1 MNNSK
6 YTLIVM
12 SALLGLAPMVMAE
25 AEENTRQL
33 SKVVVTGELL
43 SRTVE
48 ESGTSV
54 LVFEEEMLSARPEL
68 RSVRDVLREIPNITD
83 VTGTGKAPT
92 VRGVDGTGPAE
103 NANAFF
109 AGSRARLN
117 WQIDGRSA
125 TYNEVVFGDI
135 GIWDLQSIEV
145 FRGPQST
152 LVGRNAIAGTI
163 LVRTNDP
170 VMEQKSAVRIEGG
183 NFEQKRVSLMHNQPL
198 SESVSLRFAAD
209 GFERQSPVDYDEV
222 EGVGNPAD
230 IKGHNLRAKLL
241 YEPHSERAT
250 RLLLTVADVNYEGP
264 NGEIVVRPFKEQR
277 SNFPQQPIHNPRTTS
292 AGIEF
297 STFLSDMLEFELDAS
312 VADFSFKRKMA
323 EDGSSAEVNTDEQV
337 LEPRLRYTSNG
348 GSEWVAGARLYRA
361 RQDEWIQFIGL
372 QRFDDESDARSI
384 YAEGRIPFSERYEL
398 TLGLRYEE
406 EDRTRDGGDPT
417 RQIAN
422 IQADNRYDALLP
434 KLGLSYKPNDQ
445 QIVGVLYSR
454 GFNAGGGGITFA
466 FPIVNYEYTEEYV
479 DSVEIYGRQQWL
491 NGKLRTTQNLFYSLY
506 DDMQLPFD
514 LTPENSRDE
523 AFVVRNA
530 DGVRIQGLELGLSW
544 QIDEQW
550 SAFGNLAF
558 LDTEITDYPN
568 SGLEG
573 NSLFTAPSAALQ
585 FGVTWT
591 KERWNVALNGQFSE
605 GYYTSITNNPDGKTD
620 AYGSLN
626 TSVSYQLNDIV
637 KLYVAARNLL
647 DEDTPIAL
655 YPGTAPQGSTQSDSD
670 FDTAVLMQP
679 RTVTAGIQMDF

>member
-54 LVFEEEMLSARPEL
+54 LVFEEETLSARPEL

-222 EGVGNPAD
+222 EGVGNP
-230 IKGHNLRAKLL
+230 
-241 YEPHSERAT
+241 
-250 RLLLTVADVNYEGP
+250 
-264 NGEIVVRPFKEQR
+264 
-277 SNFPQQPIHNPRTTS
+277 
-292 AGIEF
+292 
-297 STFLSDMLEFELDAS
+297 
-312 VADFSFKRKMA
+312 
-323 EDGSSAEVNTDEQV
+323 
-337 LEPRLRYTSNG
+337 
-348 GSEWVAGARLYRA
+348 
-361 RQDEWIQFIGL
+361 
-372 QRFDDESDARSI
+372 
-384 YAEGRIPFSERYEL
+384 
-398 TLGLRYEE
+398 
-406 EDRTRDGGDPT
+406 
-417 RQIAN
+417 
-422 IQADNRYDALLP
+422 
-434 KLGLSYKPNDQ
+434 
-445 QIVGVLYSR
+445 
-454 GFNAGGGGITFA
+454 
-466 FPIVNYEYTEEYV
+466 
-479 DSVEIYGRQQWL
+479 
-491 NGKLRTTQNLFYSLY
+491 
-506 DDMQLPFD
+506 
-514 LTPENSRDE
+514 
-523 AFVVRNA
+523 
-530 DGVRIQGLELGLSW
+530 
-544 QIDEQW
+544 
-550 SAFGNLAF
+550 
-558 LDTEITDYPN
+558 
-568 SGLEG
+568 
-573 NSLFTAPSAALQ
+573 
-585 FGVTWT
+585 
-591 KERWNVALNGQFSE
+591 
-605 GYYTSITNNPDGKTD
+605 
-620 AYGSLN
+620 
-626 TSVSYQLNDIV
+626 
-637 KLYVAARNLL
+637 
-647 DEDTPIAL
+647 
-655 YPGTAPQGSTQSDSD
+655 
-670 FDTAVLMQP
+670 
-679 RTVTAGIQMDF
+679 